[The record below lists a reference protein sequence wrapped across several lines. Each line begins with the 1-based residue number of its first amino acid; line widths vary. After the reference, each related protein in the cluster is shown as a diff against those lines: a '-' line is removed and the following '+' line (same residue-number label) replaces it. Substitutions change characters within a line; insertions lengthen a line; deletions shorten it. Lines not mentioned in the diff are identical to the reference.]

1 LNAVVIS
8 TAAAEASIHSVVDLN
23 GFSIGVLETMAEVSS
38 GSAFLLSALSI

>member
-38 GSAFLLSALSI
+38 RSAFLLSALSI